1 MFEVSIIMPI
11 YNVEDHLERAIE
23 SALHQTKHNCEII
36 LVNDGS
42 TDGSAEICEKYA
54 RKEPLLIQVIHQ
66 ENKGAGAARNT
77 GLELA
82 KGEFI
87 YFADPDDYFSPTL
100 IQENVEAAEEK
111 NADMVIFGYT
121 EEKAGDPD
129 KRKKKLPNL
138 PQMNDKKEFRKHFR
152 NVYYFS
158 PYALW
163 NKLYRR
169 EFLVANAIW
178 FTDQKLGQD
187 ALFNLDVFEEL
198 GRVAI
203 NRQVY
208 YHYVVHEN
216 SAVNQYRPDRFAL
229 EFNIAKRFEELMKN
243 WEKEEGFKDLLVQE
257 FWHPVYLEL
266 ANITHKDCPMNQKEK
281 IEWIKWIMQHD
292 TVLSYVKKLSVKKE
306 KNVFR
311 KLLIYAVR
319 TGQVSRAIQLM
330 KVRNQMAGRYSTL
343 FSKTRHFLRAN

>member
-11 YNVEDHLERAIE
+11 YNVEEHLERAIE
-23 SALHQTKHNCEII
+23 SALNQTKQDCEII
-36 LVNDGS
+36 LVDDGS
-42 TDGSAEICEKYA
+42 TDGSAEICERYA
-54 RKEPLLIQVIHQ
+54 RQEPLFIQVIHQ
-66 ENKGAGAARNT
+66 ENQGAGAARNA

-82 KGEFI
+82 KGKFI
-87 YFADPDDYFSPTL
+87 YFADPDDYFEPTL
-100 IQENVEAAEEK
+100 IQENVEIAEEK

-121 EEKAGDPD
+121 EEKAGDST

-138 PQMNDKKEFRKHFR
+138 PQMNDKNAFRKHFR
-152 NVYYFS
+152 NMYYFS

-163 NKLYRR
+163 NKMYRK

-203 NRQVY
+203 NREIY
-208 YHYVVHEN
+208 YHYVVHER

-229 EFNIAKRFEELMKN
+229 EFNIAKRFEKLMEYWK
-243 WEKEEGFKDLLVQE
+243 KEDVFKDLLIQE

-266 ANITHKDCPMNQKEK
+266 ANITHKDCPMESKEK
-281 IEWIKWIMQHD
+281 AEWMEWIMQHE
-292 TVLSYVKKLSVKKE
+292 TIKAYLKEISIKKE
-306 KNVFR
+306 KNLFR
-311 KLLIYAVR
+311 KSLIYAVK
-319 TGQVSRAIQLM
+319 TGQLSRAIQLM
-330 KVRNQMAGRYSTL
+330 HARNQVANRYSTL
-343 FSKTRHFLRAN
+343 FFKTRSLFDK